1 MPCSRVLRAKRA
13 LRGALHPAEGQK
25 ELAQL
30 RTSNQSL
37 QQQVTDAQAI
47 ATKTMAMQRQMR
59 RGTASSDD
67 VALAE
72 QHSAVRRPP
81 RGRGGG
87 GGGGKGGPPPHRS
100 HEQSLRSHAAGGWHA
115 ATPAPLAAQS
125 PTWSDPAKT
134 LGTDRPIGD
143 CASGQPKAGRGPAGA
158 RSCFEAW
165 RGQAGTPRVH
175 HRRPRRKNPVLNAAM
190 WVS

>member
-87 GGGGKGGPPPHRS
+87 GSGGREVRIRIVLTSRACGATRLAAGTR
-100 HEQSLRSHAAGGWHA
+100 QRLLRS
-115 ATPAPLAAQS
+115 PLN
-125 PTWSDPAKT
+125 
-134 LGTDRPIGD
+134 LR
-143 CASGQPKAGRGPAGA
+143 RGLIL
-158 RSCFEAW
+158 
-165 RGQAGTPRVH
+165 
-175 HRRPRRKNPVLNAAM
+175 RKL
-190 WVS
+190 